1 MFDLSWSEILVIGTA
16 AIIVIGP
23 KELPGALRTAGQWMG
38 RARALAREF
47 QSSIDDMIR
56 ESELEKIKSEVDKLG
71 SGDLQKHIE
80 NTIDP
85 EGDINRALNTPAVSL
100 TEPSAAAPAA
110 AQPGPAPEPQAAPVP
125 SGPVHSAALQPAEA
139 SSSAPPA
146 SGAPQ
151 TPAAWAPA
159 GDPWL
164 G

>member
-16 AIIVIGP
+16 AIIFIGP

-100 TEPSAAAPAA
+100 TEPSAAAAAPAA
-110 AQPGPAPEPQAAPVP
+110 AQPGPASEPPSAPHAAPAP
-125 SGPVHSAALQPAEA
+125 SGPAPSAALQPAEA

-151 TPAAWAPA
+151 TPAA
-159 GDPWL
+159 
-164 G
+164 